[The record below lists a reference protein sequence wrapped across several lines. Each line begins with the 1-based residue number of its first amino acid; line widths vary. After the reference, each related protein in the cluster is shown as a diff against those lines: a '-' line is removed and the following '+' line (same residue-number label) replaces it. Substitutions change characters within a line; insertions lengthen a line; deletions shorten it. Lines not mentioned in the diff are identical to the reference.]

1 MTAIALAPMV
11 PSDQSVALA
20 LPPDTDIET
29 WRAIGQAIA
38 AQHRNTGWLVGDWL
52 NFGKAQFGNQAE
64 MFAVELLG
72 EPKSARQLAA
82 LCSAFPSDRRNP
94 ALSQQHYLAVRDLPA
109 PDRER
114 LLSQAEAERLT
125 PRDLK
130 YRAAARKAE
139 IAPPLIP
146 EADLDYAEL
155 MAIVRAWNRASSGP
169 RREFAELM
177 SESDYGIIEA

>member
-1 MTAIALAPMV
+1 MTAITLAPMV

-20 LPPDTDIET
+20 LPPDTDLET
-29 WRAIGQAIA
+29 WRTIGQTIA
-38 AQHRNTGWLVGDWL
+38 AQYRNAGWLVGDWL
-52 NFGKAQFGNQAE
+52 NFGKTQFGDQAE
-64 MFAVELLG
+64 LFAIDLLG
-72 EPKSARQLAA
+72 EPKSAKQLAA
-82 LCSAFPSDRRNP
+82 LCQTFPPDRRNP

-139 IAPPLIP
+139 IAPPLIA
-146 EADLDYAEL
+146 EEDLDYAEL
-155 MAIVRAWNRASSGP
+155 MAIVRAWNCASDGP

-177 SESDYGIIEA
+177 SESHFGIIKA